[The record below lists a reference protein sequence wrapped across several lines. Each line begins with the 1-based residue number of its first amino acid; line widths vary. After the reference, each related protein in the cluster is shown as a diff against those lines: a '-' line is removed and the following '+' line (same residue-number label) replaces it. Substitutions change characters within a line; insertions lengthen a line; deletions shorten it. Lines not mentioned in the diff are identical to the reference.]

1 MFSPILFHFFAF
13 GMCSLI
19 AAIKSNRIASRSRS
33 DILMSMLSLKQ
44 LRYFEALSRLRHFGH
59 AADECAISQP
69 ALSMKIQEFESLLG
83 LALVERRRGG
93 VKLTHAGEEIAG
105 RARTILASVR
115 DLSDYARNSAG
126 RLVGELVLGAIP
138 SIAPYLLPAALP
150 LVRERHPALELT
162 LRETQTATLLG
173 ELLAGQLDA
182 ILLSLPIG
190 HHPEL
195 ATLALFTD
203 RFLLAT
209 SSASPFDETKPLT
222 PEGLR
227 DENLLLLEDGHC
239 LRAQAL
245 AFCGAPSAMRER
257 FGATSLSTLVQL
269 VANGYGITLLPEM
282 AVPIEVGTDK
292 RIALHR
298 FVDPQPS
305 RLVGLAWR
313 RTSPRAEDFI
323 ALGHILAEVGGAQ
336 SARPTAPMR
345 QPRRASVLRGTHG
358 RGERAP

>member
-1 MFSPILFHFFAF
+1 MI
-13 GMCSLI
+13 
-19 AAIKSNRIASRSRS
+19 
-33 DILMSMLSLKQ
+33 MLSLKQ

-59 AADECAISQP
+59 AADECAITQP
-69 ALSMKIQEFESLLG
+69 ALSMKIQELESLLG
-83 LALVERRRGG
+83 VPLVERRRGG
-93 VKLTHAGEEIAG
+93 VKLTHAGEEIAR
-105 RARTILASVR
+105 RARAILASVR

-126 RLVGELVLGAIP
+126 SLVGELVLGAIP

-173 ELLAGQLDA
+173 ELLAGELDA

-190 HHPEL
+190 HHLEL
-195 ATLALFTD
+195 ATLSLFTD

-209 SSASPFDETKPLT
+209 SSRSPFDEAKPLT

-239 LRAQAL
+239 LRDQAL
-245 AFCGAPSAMRER
+245 AFCGAPTAMRER

-282 AVPIEVGTDK
+282 AVAIEVGTDE
-292 RIALHR
+292 RITLHR
-298 FVDPQPS
+298 FADPQPS
-305 RLVGLAWR
+305 RSIGLVWR
-313 RTSPRAEDFI
+313 RTSPRAKDFM
-323 ALGHILAEVGGAQ
+323 ALGQILAEVGGAKQ
-336 SARPTAPMR
+336 ANQEAAPTSRRRVSAL
-345 QPRRASVLRGTHG
+345 RATHG
-358 RGERAP
+358 RGEPTP

>member
-1 MFSPILFHFFAF
+1 
-13 GMCSLI
+13 
-19 AAIKSNRIASRSRS
+19 
-33 DILMSMLSLKQ
+33 MSMLSLKQ

-59 AADECAISQP
+59 AADECAITQP

-83 LALVERRRGG
+83 VALVERRRGG
-93 VKLTHAGEEIAG
+93 VKLTHAGEEIAR
-105 RARTILASVR
+105 RARAILASVR

-126 RLVGELVLGAIP
+126 SLVGELVLGAIP

-195 ATLALFTD
+195 ASLALFTD
-203 RFLLAT
+203 RFLLAR
-209 SSASPFDETKPLT
+209 SSAQPFDETRPLT

-239 LRAQAL
+239 LRDQAL
-245 AFCGAPSAMRER
+245 AFCGPPTAMRER
-257 FGATSLSTLVQL
+257 FGATSLSTIVQL

-282 AVPIEVGTDK
+282 AVPIEVGTDR
-292 RIALHR
+292 RITLHR
-298 FVDPQPS
+298 FADPQPS
-305 RLVGLAWR
+305 RAIGLVSR
-313 RTSPRAEDFI
+313 RTSPRADDFV
-323 ALGHILAEVGGAQ
+323 ALGHILAEVGGAR
-336 SARPTAPMR
+336 STRSTAPARPEHGVSAL
-345 QPRRASVLRGTHG
+345 QAAHG
-358 RGERAP
+358 RGEPVP